1 MAEVSLQRPGIVAFV
16 SQREPAGVSQH
27 VGVSRKAQLGL
38 DTSALHHA
46 RKACRRERRPPL
58 AGEHERRLG
67 ILLPLQLAQGPH
79 FIADNGMGGRRAL
92 LGPAYV
98 QDGVGEIDL
107 IPTQVYKLGR
117 PQTVAEGDKD
127 HGGIP
132 VTPAIGLGG
141 IDQPIDL
148 GAGQVLPR
156 PIDRVRFSSRHGDCS
171 IYSGWCHQFQR

>member
-1 MAEVSLQRPGIVAFV
+1 MQTSK
-16 SQREPAGVSQH
+16 AGPD
-27 VGVSRKAQLGL
+27 A
-38 DTSALHHA
+38 SALHHA
-46 RKACRRERRPPL
+46 GKACRGEGRASL

-79 FIADNGMGGRRAL
+79 FIADNGMGRRRAL
-92 LGPAYV
+92 LGPADV
-98 QDGVGEIDL
+98 QDGVAEIDL

-117 PQTVAEGDKD
+117 PQAVAEGDKD

-148 GAGQVLPR
+148 GAGQVLPG
-156 PIDRVRFSSRHGDCS
+156 PIDRVRFSSRHRDCS
-171 IYSGWCHQFQR
+171 IYSGWCHPFQW

>member
-1 MAEVSLQRPGIVAFV
+1 MAEIGLQRPRIVALV
-16 SQREPAGVSQH
+16 GQRKATGVAQH
-27 VGVSRKAQLGL
+27 VRMGRKAELGL

-79 FIADNGMGGRRAL
+79 FIADNGMGRRRAL
-92 LGPAYV
+92 LGPADV

-117 PQTVAEGDKD
+117 PQAVAEGDKD
-127 HGGIP
+127 
-132 VTPAIGLGG
+132 TQLAECPALLRLRCNAIAYVAAKHF
-141 IDQPIDL
+141 D
-148 GAGQVLPR
+148 
-156 PIDRVRFSSRHGDCS
+156 
-171 IYSGWCHQFQR
+171 